1 MLQTTRQLIVESS
14 KNRYMQKGKKTEW
27 TDERI
32 EILRKFYQVEP
43 NDKVAERLGISSRTL
58 VRKAKELQLYKPQ
71 AVTKSVGIEE
81 TVRDLSAPRVS
92 SEA

>member
-1 MLQTTRQLIVESS
+1 MFQTTRLLIVESS

-43 NDKVAERLGISSRTL
+43 NDKVAERLGISSRT
-58 VRKAKELQLYKPQ
+58 PG
-71 AVTKSVGIEE
+71 T
-81 TVRDLSAPRVS
+81 
-92 SEA
+92 